1 MVVTLLRRN
10 GALLLT
16 AFLLSGLVNVHAQ
29 AFFAA
34 SVPAAKER
42 WLAGT
47 LLAGTVASIAAVRL
61 SRRFGFPGSGVR
73 VGTLLVLSML
83 ALSAVVFGAR
93 GPWLYAA
100 AHVGVRAVANYVTQ
114 ELDRRATALAGAS
127 RARNDQIGS
136 ALRFGGMLLGPLWL
150 GAVSA
155 GATQA
160 RVALWNGCALAVLGA
175 LALAACRAVGS
186 GGEALRPAEAPR
198 PLSRSGRVVWGCALA
213 IYGAYF
219 LLASSA
225 VYVLR
230 DLHGRADATVMGSA
244 LIATVYASAIVSTA
258 VIGVLTREGLALR
271 WMRVAPVTMALAGA
285 LLGTDAAGATPVL
298 FGAGVVLGIAFALF
312 MLAFREHVT
321 TRAAAGEPEWLAA
334 FNNLG
339 NSSAL
344 VGFGAMAALV
354 GLGSVWPGSYGVRL
368 GVGLLALSAVALLLS
383 RARVPLEMVSPSCPR
398 GGP

>member
-1 MVVTLLRRN
+1 MTLLRRN

-16 AFLLSGLVNVHAQ
+16 SFLLSGLVNVHAQ

-34 SVPAAKER
+34 NVPAAKER
-42 WLAGT
+42 WLAGC
-47 LLAGTVASIAAVRL
+47 LLVGTVASIAAVRL
-61 SRRFGFPGSGVR
+61 SRRFGFLGGGVR
-73 VGTLLVLSML
+73 AGTLLVLSML
-83 ALSAVVFGAR
+83 ALSVVVLGAR

-114 ELDRRATALAGAS
+114 EMDRRATALAGAA
-127 RARNDQIGS
+127 RARNDQLGS
-136 ALRFGGMLLGPLWL
+136 ALRFVGMLLGPLWL

-155 GATQA
+155 GAAQA

-186 GGEALRPAEAPR
+186 GDETWQPAEAPR
-198 PLSRSGRVVWGCALA
+198 PLSRSGRAVWSGALA
-213 IYGAYF
+213 IYGAYA

-244 LIATVYASAIVSTA
+244 LIATVYASAIVSTV
-258 VIGVLTREGLALR
+258 VIGLCTREGLAPS
-271 WMRVAPVTMALAGA
+271 WMRVAPVVMALAGA
-285 LLGTDAAGATPVL
+285 LLGTEAAGATPVL
-298 FGAGVVLGIAFALF
+298 FGSGVVLGVAFALF
-312 MLAFREHVT
+312 MLAFREHAT
-321 TRAAAGEPEWLAA
+321 RRAAAGEPEWLVA

-339 NSSAL
+339 NSGAL

-354 GLGSVWPGSYGVRL
+354 GLGSVWPGNYGVRL
-368 GVGLLALSAVALLLS
+368 GEGLVALSAAALWLS
-383 RARVPLEMVSPSCPR
+383 RGRAPHEETVPQAVRP
-398 GGP
+398 